1 MYLQHT
7 SSVYTT
13 RSIMI
18 LYADSVLA
26 GNTRWVRSKE
36 GNLEWLPTPL
46 VGNARIWLK
55 NALLKEMNPG
65 WKEKM
70 RKGRSR
76 IQDTLAIE
84 NPELS
89 ELLAYSDDER
99 EDEAQTQSEPENNSM
114 EAASED
120 TQP

>member
-1 MYLQHT
+1 
-7 SSVYTT
+7 
-13 RSIMI
+13 MI

-70 RKGRSR
+70 RKCRPR

-89 ELLAYSDDER
+89 ELLDYSDDER
-99 EDEAQTQSEPENNSM
+99 EEAQTQSEPENNSM
-114 EAASED
+114 EAAFED